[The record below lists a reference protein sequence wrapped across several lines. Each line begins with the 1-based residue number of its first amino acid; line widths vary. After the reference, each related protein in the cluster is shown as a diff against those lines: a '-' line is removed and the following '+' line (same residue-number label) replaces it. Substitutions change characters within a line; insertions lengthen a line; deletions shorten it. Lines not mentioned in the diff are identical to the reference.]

1 MEIGAKM
8 ATQQE
13 KSPKIPQNPSR
24 PLVNYFKNSLKS
36 LIIMLRTA
44 SGVKL
49 PSYQKMGLTPVD
61 GGVTTFG

>member
-36 LIIMLRTA
+36 LVIMLRTA
-44 SGVKL
+44 IGVKL
-49 PSYQKMGLTPVD
+49 PSNQKNG
-61 GGVTTFG
+61 FNAS